1 MNPSRRITAL
11 LLLSL
16 LATAGG
22 AFGDALVEPGSLAGR
37 VSGGT
42 APLASAAVYAYE
54 LGDLKLWRGVTDERG
69 RFLFEHLPA
78 GLYKIIAAKAG
89 FLPAIVK
96 LTRSSAGKRQWID
109 VQLVEERPGVAAAA
123 GFWSVREQIP
133 QDILREIGLA
143 GDTAM
148 PLGQPVQAVQ
158 LETRLQALTGIDG
171 RLPDGGGQLTG
182 GRVDLSGE
190 IRDVRLDLE
199 GDFSELQPV
208 DFGGALNGSTQQ
220 VTFNVEGQGRS
231 RVQVS
236 TTNNR
241 LDMGGDAPDIIGIE
255 SHRVSWSQPLG
266 EGQSTLEA
274 QYTSESNFYGF
285 GVWAPVGIPTA
296 SRSWRLEGSYATPLT
311 ERISLETGFRYHESQ
326 GRYANEQG
334 QILPREQIDF
344 YGRGGHQLS
353 PGVLLEYGLYST
365 LRDGSVWITPRGGVI
380 LQLGRSWHAG
390 SSVSTRFRADGENE
404 YEIVDFAPVY
414 FGDGEECEQGE
425 ELCYRFFLARQSN
438 DAKLSVGATHRE
450 FSETLRLFFDRDF
463 YNFFES
469 IYLVDGDSLP
479 ELTFEMERRLAPG
492 ILARLESNL
501 AAGGGGVLVNTNRVP
516 HENTVSYMVTSLDTQ
531 FERTSTG
538 VFLSFHRLAQSL
550 NPLGSAGNRV
560 ADDEQALE
568 RLQVMVTQDLDF
580 LKALASDLALQ
591 LNMEFSRGSLPSGRQ
606 YDDPDQLRRRVTGGV
621 AVKF

>member
-1 MNPSRRITAL
+1 MSTPRRIAAL
-11 LLLSL
+11 ILLPL
-16 LATAGG
+16 LATAGI
-22 AFGDALVEPGSLAGR
+22 ARGDGLVEPGGVAGR
-37 VSGGT
+37 VNSGT
-42 APLASAAVYAYE
+42 APLAAVAVYAYQ
-54 LGDLKLWRGVTDERG
+54 LGDLKLWRGVTDDEG
-69 RFLFEHLPA
+69 RFDFEQLPA

-96 LTRSSAGKRQWID
+96 LTRSSAGKRQWVD

-133 QDILREIGLA
+133 PDILREIGLA
-143 GDTAM
+143 GETSLVAA
-148 PLGQPVQAVQ
+148 PEPALQV
-158 LETRLQALTGIDG
+158 ETRLQALTGIDG

-182 GRVDLSGE
+182 GRLDLSGE

-208 DFGGALNGSTQQ
+208 DFGGTLNGSTQH
-220 VTFNVEGQGRS
+220 VTFHVAGRGSS

-241 LDMGGDAPDIIGIE
+241 LDMGGQAPDVIGLE
-255 SHRVSWSQPLG
+255 SHRVSWSQALG
-266 EGQSTLEA
+266 EGRSTLEA
-274 QYTSESNFYGF
+274 QYTAESNFYGF
-285 GVWAPVGIPTA
+285 GIWAPLGVPTA

-311 ERISLETGFRYHESQ
+311 ERLSLETGFRYHERQ
-326 GRYANEQG
+326 GQYANEQG
-334 QILPREQIDF
+334 LILPREQIDIF
-344 YGRGGHQLS
+344 GRGGLQIR
-353 PGVLLEYGLYST
+353 PGVLFEYGLYST
-365 LRDGSVWITPRGGVI
+365 LRDGSVWLAPRGGVV
-380 LQLGRSWHAG
+380 LQLGPSWQAG
-390 SSVSTRFRADGENE
+390 SLVSSRFRADGDDE
-404 YEIVDFAPVY
+404 YPMVDFAPAY
-414 FGDGEECEQGE
+414 FGDGDHCEQGE
-425 ELCYRFFLARQSN
+425 EHCYRVFLARQGE
-438 DAKLSVGATHRE
+438 DGELSLGATHRE
-450 FSETLRLFFDRDF
+450 FSETLRLYFDRDF

-469 IYLVDGDSLP
+469 IYLVDGDAVP

-501 AAGGGGVLVNTNRVP
+501 AAGGGGVLLSTSQVP
-516 HENTVSYMVTSLDTQ
+516 HENDVRYLITSLDTQ

-538 VFLSFHRLAQSL
+538 VFLSFHHLAQNLS
-550 NPLGSAGNRV
+550 PLDTTGRL

-580 LKALASDLALQ
+580 LQALASDLALQ